1 VRSIVPHGAL
11 IEVRLGLNGSGSLRA
26 LVTPGALADLDM
38 QVGDTLVASVK
49 ATQVAVQPRAD
60 G

>member
-1 VRSIVPHGAL
+1 
-11 IEVRLGLNGSGSLRA
+11 
-26 LVTPGALADLDM
+26 M